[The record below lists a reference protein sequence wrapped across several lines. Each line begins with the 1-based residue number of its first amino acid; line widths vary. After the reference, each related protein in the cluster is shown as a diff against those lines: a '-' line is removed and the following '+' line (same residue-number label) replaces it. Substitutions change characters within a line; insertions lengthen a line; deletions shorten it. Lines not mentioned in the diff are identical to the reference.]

1 MTGRTLAL
9 MALTLV
15 ADVERLKTAGLPS
28 GHEFRRGTL
37 TR

>member
-15 ADVERLKTAGLPS
+15 ADVERLKLPVCHPATSSGAG
-28 GHEFRRGTL
+28 R
-37 TR
+37 